1 MHIHLL
7 CRHIAEDLKRMKL
20 PDEKIIAEM
29 TEEERNW
36 LFFKVH
42 DLDGNGKLDGLEM
55 YYSATHHSLSQAD
68 HDHEHEVDEEDDEDE
83 DDEKLEGAQFKL
95 LSAKGHG
102 ESEDLN
108 FNHVIDILDS
118 FLEVADLNKDG
129 YLHYPEYAAALKL
142 AQVNTHPGEEVKPAL
157 H

>member
-1 MHIHLL
+1 
-7 CRHIAEDLKRMKL
+7 MKL

-29 TEEERNW
+29 TEEERN
-36 LFFKVH
+36 LLYFKVH

-55 YYSATHHSLSQAD
+55 YYSATHHSMSQAD
-68 HDHEHEVDEEDDEDE
+68 HEHEHDVGETENEVDGQLDGDS
-83 DDEKLEGAQFKL
+83 AQFKL
-95 LSAKGHG
+95 LNANNG
-102 ESEDLN
+102 ENSDDLN
-108 FNHVIDILDS
+108 FNHVIEILDN

-142 AQVNTHPGEEVKPAL
+142 AQINNHPDGQAQHAL